1 MTPSLRWRWFAAHV
15 LTVALA
21 LALVTLLAAAEQG
34 RWVRERAFDSLEQSA
49 SHALPFL
56 VARPEAAAADWPA
69 LSSMAARLLGARV
82 TLIAAEGR
90 VLGDSEV
97 PRERLGEVENHAN
110 RPEVQ
115 AALAGRIGRA
125 SRRSRTIDQDLL
137 YVAFPARGLSGVAVF
152 RVAEP
157 LRGLAPMRE
166 RLLWLSL
173 IAAAITLAVS
183 LPVGVWVAGRQARR
197 TRELESIAQRLARR
211 RAGCGRSSSRPTN

>member
-1 MTPSLRWRWFAAHV
+1 MSDQQPER
-15 LTVALA
+15 LTRR
-21 LALVTLLAAAEQG
+21 G
-34 RWVRERAFDSLEQSA
+34 FFERAVDGLHGAALTYLLSKDLFGA
-49 SHALPFL
+49 SALPFL

-125 SRRSRTIDQDLL
+125 SRRSRTIDQDLRDGKL
-137 YVAFPARGLSGVAVF
+137 HSFEEAFK
-152 RVAEP
+152 
-157 LRGLAPMRE
+157 
-166 RLLWLSL
+166 
-173 IAAAITLAVS
+173 
-183 LPVGVWVAGRQARR
+183 
-197 TRELESIAQRLARR
+197 
-211 RAGCGRSSSRPTN
+211 